1 MARLVTVSTSTSNG
15 LGPNGGQ
22 VVPMDIHTDN
32 NIHVGVAPVSGA
44 PAVNVQY
51 AFQNPLE
58 SGAVPANFAWF
69 PVAALTSVSATLAA
83 LVTAPV
89 HALRIVQNEVGDSRI
104 FILQG
109 SLTH

>member
-1 MARLVTVSTSTSNG
+1 MRLVTVSTSTSNS
-15 LGPNGGQ
+15 LGTNGGA
-22 VVPMDIHTDN
+22 VIPLDIHTDN

-44 PAVNVQY
+44 PAINVQF

-58 SGAVPANFAWF
+58 DGATPATFAWF
-69 PVAALTSVSATLAA
+69 PVTALTSVSTTIAA

-89 HALRIVQNEVGDSRI
+89 HALRIVQNEVGNARV

-109 SLTH
+109 CLTH